1 MEKPKVFSILK
12 MKRKEKWSELEDHK
26 LLQLTKIHNAS
37 NWKKISDGI
46 PGKTSIQCSARYSR
60 IKPGLQKGNWSQ
72 EDDECLRYLNLM
84 FGKNWSEISKWMP
97 FRSSKQIRDRY
108 INILDYENNKHK
120 FTPDEDDL
128 LMNSYLELGTNWN
141 QIASMLKGRSWNMVK
156 NRFFAC
162 LRKKIHGEQFPLLKK
177 KRVKVIIDDN
187 CVNEDSE
194 SGNSLNESNAGNYSS
209 AYNTENL
216 GCMEVND
223 PTRPFNFQNNPE
235 FIESLIC
242 SYRNIPF
249 KEYNGLRSSKETFQP
264 FSNFTRANQIS
275 HSTQTSGPTITKGN
289 TKTKEEDE
297 QISETTH
304 TRETY
309 QEIDPNQNPQS
320 STQVMNFLNNNRN
333 ESTKNSLMRIIGL
346 FSEEEKLVL
355 YSLLHDMLHP
365 SN

>member
-120 FTPDEDDL
+120 FTSEEDEL

-187 CVNEDSE
+187 CVNEDSD
-194 SGNSLNESNAGNYSS
+194 SANSQNDSNGGNLSS

-216 GCMEVND
+216 CLMESNEHNEN
-223 PTRPFNFQNNPE
+223 TKAYPFHGSGPE
-235 FIESLIC
+235 LNETLTQKNVPPRECSSLRFSRDI
-242 SYRNIPF
+242 
-249 KEYNGLRSSKETFQP
+249 FQP

-275 HSTQTSGPTITKGN
+275 HSTQTSAPLKVEHTKP
-289 TKTKEEDE
+289 KEEDE

-309 QEIDPNQNPQS
+309 QEGDPGQNPIS
-320 STQVMNFLNNNRN
+320 SSQVVNFLNNRN
-333 ESTKNSLMRIIGL
+333 ESTRNSLMRIIGL
-346 FSEEEKLVL
+346 FSDEEKLVL
-355 YSLLHDMLHP
+355 YSLLHETLS